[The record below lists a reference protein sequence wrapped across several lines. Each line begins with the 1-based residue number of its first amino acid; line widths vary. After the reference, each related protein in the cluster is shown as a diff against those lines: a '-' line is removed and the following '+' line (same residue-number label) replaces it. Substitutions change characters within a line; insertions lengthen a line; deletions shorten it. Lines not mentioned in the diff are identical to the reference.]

1 MKKCPYCGKEYPDD
15 VLRCLIDDEVLLGGE
30 SQVSPGSEEANTPAL
45 IPTQAAESEVLPPT
59 KPWTDQQLRLFEVVL
74 VCVIAFGGSILSSG
88 RSLLDGGS
96 GISSMGSSGSGT
108 YTWLYHSL
116 REASALGLLWY
127 VLMRRGKSFSNL
139 GLSWERKDIVRSIML
154 WVAGSLAFYGVYHAI
169 NFSSLVAFG
178 HKSLSKN
185 VGRILFGGGISFI
198 TILFQ
203 FLNPFFEEL
212 IARAYV
218 MTEVKQLTNSS
229 TKAIIASTVL
239 QTSYHFYQ
247 GTTSAFALGALFLI
261 SSIYYAKT
269 NRIAPVILAHLY
281 TDLIGTFSYMFH
293 PT

>member
-15 VLRCLIDDEVLLGGE
+15 VARCLIDDEVLLGGE
-30 SQVSPGSEEANTPAL
+30 LQVSPGSEEANTPAL
-45 IPTQAAESEVLPPT
+45 IPTQTAESEVLPPT

-96 GISSMGSSGSGT
+96 GISSVGSSGSGT
-108 YTWLYHSL
+108 YTWLYYSL

-139 GLSWERKDIVRSIML
+139 GLSWERKEIVRSIML
-154 WVAGSLAFYGVYHAI
+154 WVAGSLAFYAVYHAI
-169 NFSSLVAFG
+169 NFSSFLAFG
-178 HKSLSKN
+178 HKPLSKN

-218 MTEVKQLTNSS
+218 MTEIKYLTNSS
-229 TKAIIASTVL
+229 TKAIMASTVL

-247 GTTSAFALGALFLI
+247 GKTLAFAVGASFLI
-261 SSIYYAKT
+261 SSIYCAKA

-281 TDLIGTFSYMFH
+281 TDLIATFSYMFH